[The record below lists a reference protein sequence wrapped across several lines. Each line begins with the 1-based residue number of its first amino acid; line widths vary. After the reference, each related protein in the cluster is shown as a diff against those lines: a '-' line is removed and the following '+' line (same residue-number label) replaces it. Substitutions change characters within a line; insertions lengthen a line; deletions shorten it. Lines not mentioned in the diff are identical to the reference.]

1 MKKIFNFALYDFAN
15 SAFTTI
21 IITFIFATYFATQ
34 IAPNPVLG
42 QTYWGWTIGITGF
55 FIAIIGPIAGSFA
68 DKKNRIVF
76 FIRCFSLL
84 CISFTA
90 LLWFSKPSQSYLL
103 YTLVIVGIAN
113 FFYELSLIFYNSLLK
128 DISTSKNLG
137 KSSGFGFALGY
148 IGGIVILLIS
158 IKLFIDND
166 SLPFGLTKEESQ
178 NIRAIALLVSIWF
191 LIFSIPFLFFV
202 IKETKKKITKSVS
215 SNFMDL
221 KSVSSNFMDLKKLVW
236 NRRFSVLG
244 KFLIARMLYADG
256 LNAIIVM
263 GGIFAVGVFNLEI
276 KELLKLS
283 VLMNVTAFI
292 GAFMGG
298 VANDRFG
305 SKIVIIFSLVGLI
318 FSSIAIL
325 FIYSKSAFFF
335 LAAINGLFIGPVQSA
350 SRVVITS
357 LLNKSNQ
364 GKGFGLFATS
374 GKLTSFLGPL
384 LVSTV
389 TFLTNSQ
396 RIGFSA
402 AIILL
407 LAGLII
413 LLNIKK
419 IS

>member
-21 IITFIFATYFATQ
+21 IITFIFATYFAKQ

-42 QTYWGWTIGITGF
+42 QSYWGWTIGTTGF
-55 FIAIIGPIAGSFA
+55 LVAIIGPIAGSFA

-84 CISFTA
+84 CILFTS
-90 LLWFSKPSQSYLL
+90 LLWFSKPSESYLL

-113 FFYELSLIFYNSLLK
+113 LFYELSLIFYNSLLK
-128 DISTSKNLG
+128 DISTDKNLG
-137 KSSGFGFALGY
+137 KLSGFGFALGY
-148 IGGIVILLIS
+148 IGGILILLIS
-158 IKLFIDND
+158 IKLFIDTD

-178 NIRAIALLVSIWF
+178 NVRAIALVVSIWF
-191 LIFSIPFLFFV
+191 LVFSIPFLFFV
-202 IKETKKKITKSVS
+202 IKQSKEKIKKNDS
-215 SNFMDL
+215 SNF
-221 KSVSSNFMDLKKLVW
+221 KDLKKLIW
-236 NRRFSVLG
+236 GKKISVLG

-256 LNAIIVM
+256 LNAIIIM

-276 KELLKLS
+276 KDLLELS
-283 VLMNVTAFI
+283 IIMNITAFI
-292 GAFMGG
+292 GAFVGG
-298 VANDRFG
+298 IANDKYG
-305 SKIVIIFSLVGLI
+305 SKIVIIFSLIGLI
-318 FSSIAIL
+318 FSSTAIL
-325 FIYSKSAFFF
+325 FTFSVSTFFV
-335 LAAINGLFIGPVQSA
+335 LAAINGLFIGPIQSA

-357 LLNKSNQ
+357 MLNKNNQ

-389 TFLTNSQ
+389 TFLTASQ
-396 RIGFSA
+396 RIGFFA

-407 LAGLII
+407 LSGLIVM
-413 LLNIKK
+413 LNIKK

>member
-21 IITFIFATYFATQ
+21 IITFIFATYFAKQ
-34 IAPNPVLG
+34 IAPNPILG
-42 QTYWGWTIGITGF
+42 QSYWGWTVGITGF
-55 FIAIIGPIAGSFA
+55 LVAIIGPIVGSFA

-76 FIRCFSLL
+76 FIRFFSLM
-84 CISFTA
+84 CIFFTA

-113 FFYELSLIFYNSLLK
+113 LFYELSLIFYNSLLK
-128 DISTSKNLG
+128 NISTSTNLG

-148 IGGIVILLIS
+148 IGGILILLIS
-158 IKLFIDND
+158 IKFFINNDN
-166 SLPFGLTKEESQ
+166 LPFGLTTEESQ
-178 NIRAIALLVSIWF
+178 NIRAIALLVSVWF
-191 LIFSIPFLFFV
+191 LIFSIPFLFFI
-202 IKETKKKITKSVS
+202 IKEKKRKIEKKVS
-215 SNFMDL
+215 SNFA
-221 KSVSSNFMDLKKLVW
+221 DLKKLVW
-236 NRRFSVLG
+236 KKKLSILG
-244 KFLIARMLYADG
+244 KFLIARMLYTDG

-276 KELLKLS
+276 KDLLKLS
-283 VLMNVTAFI
+283 IIMNITAFI
-292 GAFMGG
+292 GAFAGG
-298 VANDRFG
+298 IINDKYG
-305 SKIVIIFSLVGLI
+305 SKNVIIFSLIGLI
-318 FSSIAIL
+318 LSSIAII
-325 FIYSKSAFFF
+325 FTFSTSIFFF
-335 LAAINGLFIGPVQSA
+335 LAAVNGLFIGPIQSA

-357 LLNKSNQ
+357 MLNKNNQ

-389 TFLTNSQ
+389 TFLSESQ

-407 LAGLII
+407 LSGLII
-413 LLNIKK
+413 LLTIKK
-419 IS
+419 IN

>member
-21 IITFIFATYFATQ
+21 IITFIFATYFAKQ
-34 IAPNPVLG
+34 IAPSPVLG
-42 QTYWGWTIGITGF
+42 QSYWGWTIGITGF
-55 FIAIIGPIAGSFA
+55 LVAIIGPVLGSFA
-68 DKKNRIVF
+68 DKKNSIVF

-84 CISFTA
+84 CILFTT

-113 FFYELSLIFYNSLLK
+113 LFYELSLVFYNSLLK
-128 DISTSKNLG
+128 DISADKNLG

-158 IKLFIDND
+158 IKLFIDTD
-166 SLPFGLTKEESQ
+166 SLPFGLVKEESQ

-202 IKETKKKITKSVS
+202 LKKSKKKIKRSIS
-215 SNFMDL
+215 SNFT
-221 KSVSSNFMDLKKLVW
+221 DLKKLLW
-236 NRRFSVLG
+236 NKKISVLG
-244 KFLIARMLYADG
+244 QFLIARMLYADG

-276 KELLKLS
+276 KDLLTLS
-283 VLMNVTAFI
+283 ILMNVTAFI
-292 GAFMGG
+292 GALVGG
-298 VANDRFG
+298 MANDKYG
-305 SKIVIIFSLVGLI
+305 SKIVIIFSLIGLI
-318 FSSIAIL
+318 LSSVTIL
-325 FIYSKSAFFF
+325 FTFSVSIFFF
-335 LAAINGLFIGPVQSA
+335 LAAINGLFIGPIQSA

-357 LLNKSNQ
+357 MLNKNNQ

-374 GKLTSFLGPL
+374 GKLTSFVGPL
-384 LVSTV
+384 LVGTI
-389 TFLTNSQ
+389 TFLTASQ

-407 LAGLII
+407 LSGLII

>member
-21 IITFIFATYFATQ
+21 IITFIFATYFAKQ
-34 IAPNPVLG
+34 IAPNPILG
-42 QTYWGWTIGITGF
+42 QSYWGWTIGITGF
-55 FIAIIGPIAGSFA
+55 LVAIIGPIVGSFA
-68 DKKNRIVF
+68 DKKNKIVF

-84 CISFTA
+84 CILFTT

-113 FFYELSLIFYNSLLK
+113 LFYELSLIFYNSLLK

-148 IGGIVILLIS
+148 VGGIIILLIS
-158 IKLFIDND
+158 IKLFVDTD
-166 SLPFGLTKEESQ
+166 DLPFGLIKEESQ

-191 LIFSIPFLFFV
+191 LIFSIPFLFFE
-202 IKETKKKITKSVS
+202 IKENKKKIKKGFS
-215 SNFMDL
+215 SNF
-221 KSVSSNFMDLKKLVW
+221 SDLKKLLW
-236 NRRFSVLG
+236 KKKISTLG

-276 KELLKLS
+276 KDLLKLS
-283 VLMNVTAFI
+283 ILMNIAAFI
-292 GAFMGG
+292 GAFAGG
-298 VANDRFG
+298 MANDKYG
-305 SKIVIIFSLVGLI
+305 SKVIIIFSLIGLI
-318 FSSIAIL
+318 ISSVAIL
-325 FIYSKSAFFF
+325 FTFSVSTFFF
-335 LAAINGLFIGPVQSA
+335 LATINGLFIGPIQSA

-357 LLNKSNQ
+357 MLNKNNQ

-374 GKLTSFLGPL
+374 GKLTSFIGPV

-389 TFLTNSQ
+389 TFLTASQ

-407 LAGLII
+407 LSGLII
-413 LLNIKK
+413 LLNIRK
-419 IS
+419 IN

>member
-21 IITFIFATYFATQ
+21 IITFIFATYFAKE
-34 IAPNPVLG
+34 IAPDPVLG
-42 QTYWGWTIGITGF
+42 QSYWGWTIGITGF
-55 FIAIIGPIAGSFA
+55 LVAIIGPIAGSYA

-76 FIRCFSLL
+76 FIRFFSLM
-84 CISFTA
+84 CILFTA
-90 LLWFSKPSQSYLL
+90 LLWFAKPSQSYLV

-113 FFYELSLIFYNSLLK
+113 LFYELSLIFYNSLLK
-128 DISTSKNLG
+128 DISTNKNLG

-148 IGGIVILLIS
+148 IGGILILLIS

-166 SLPFGLTKEESQ
+166 NLPFALTTKESQ

-191 LIFSIPFLFFV
+191 LIFSIPFLFLI
-202 IKETKKKITKSVS
+202 IKEKKRKIRKNIS
-215 SNFMDL
+215 SNFT
-221 KSVSSNFMDLKKLVW
+221 DLKKLIW
-236 NRRFSVLG
+236 KKKISILG

-276 KELLKLS
+276 KDLLKLS
-283 VLMNVTAFI
+283 VLMNITAFI
-292 GAFMGG
+292 GALFGG
-298 VANDRFG
+298 IANDKFG
-305 SKIVIIFSLVGLI
+305 SKNVIIFSLIGLI
-318 FSSIAIL
+318 TSSIAIL
-325 FIYSKSAFFF
+325 FTFSASKFIF
-335 LAAINGLFIGPVQSA
+335 LAAINGLFIGPIQSA

-357 LLNKSNQ
+357 ILNKNNQ

-389 TFLTNSQ
+389 TFITASQ

-413 LLNIKK
+413 LINIKK

>member
-1 MKKIFNFALYDFAN
+1 MRKILNYALYDFAN
-15 SAFTTI
+15 SSFTTI
-21 IITFIFATYFATQ
+21 IITFIFATYFAQQ
-34 IAPNPVLG
+34 IVKDPILG
-42 QTYWGWTIGITGF
+42 QSYWGWAIGVSGFAVAVTGPF
-55 FIAIIGPIAGSFA
+55 LGAIS
-68 DKKNRIVF
+68 DKKNLKVTFLRT
-76 FIRCFSLL
+76 FSLL
-84 CISFTA
+84 CIILTCF
-90 LLWFSKPSQSYLL
+90 LWFAKPSEDYIFF
-103 YTLVIVGIAN
+103 TLIIIVAAN
-113 FFYELSLIFYNSLLK
+113 FFYELSLLFYNALLK
-128 DISTSKNLG
+128 TVSAEKNLG
-137 KSSGFGFALGY
+137 KSSGASFALGY
-148 IGGIVILLIS
+148 LGGILVLLLA
-158 IKLFIDND
+158 IKLFIDTEN
-166 SLPFGLTKEESQ
+166 PIFGLKKENYE
-178 NIRAIALLVSIWF
+178 NVRAISFFVSLWF
-191 LIFSIPFLFFV
+191 LIFSIPLL
-202 IKETKKKITKSVS
+202 ISAKKTLIQTKSEIGLFS
-215 SNFMDL
+215 QIQ
-221 KSVSSNFMDLKKLVW
+221 KLVW
-236 NRRFSVLG
+236 DRGLKKIG
-244 KFLIARMLYADG
+244 IFLIARMLYADG

-283 VLMNVTAFI
+283 VIMNITAFI

-298 VANDRFG
+298 VANDRYG

-318 FSSIAIL
+318 FSSITIL
-325 FIYSKSAFFF
+325 FMYSKLGFFF
-335 LAAINGLFIGPVQSA
+335 LAAINGLFIGPIQSA

-357 LLNKSNQ
+357 ILNKNNQ

-389 TFLTNSQ
+389 TFLTSSQ